1 MGKTKKIR
9 LRFSDEKTEK
19 KFEKDYFDKS
29 IAIFRVS
36 FVTLIILYAAF
47 GYLDFISSEDYYRMF
62 FIIRYLI
69 VIPLLVA
76 VLLFSF
82 NRNFIKVWQ
91 KLLSLCYVAGGA
103 GIIIMLL
110 KNPENIY
117 YYGGLFLIFNAG
129 YFFIKLRFFAATISG
144 ILLLIIYN
152 IGIFVF
158 QTLNNVQFDY
168 VIITN
173 AFYISANIISSIALY
188 NMELLERKEFYQR
201 NLLIDQQSEISLTN
215 QNLEFKILDRTK
227 QLNEHN
233 AKLIKEIK
241 KRELIENALIAA
253 KEKAE
258 ESNRLKTAFL
268 NNMSHEIRTPLN
280 GITGFLGLLQDS
292 ELEAED
298 KQEYFDIIN
307 RSSQRLIDTV
317 TNIMDISKIEAEQ
330 MEIALKELSL
340 NEMLMEQYRF
350 FEPQAEDKGLVL
362 KQIPSLSDD
371 QAIVL
376 TDSQKLN
383 GILTNLIKNAIKFTD
398 RGSVTFGYN
407 ITTNTESDLL
417 VQFFVYD
424 TGIGV
429 PEDRQQAIFNRFEQA
444 DIGGARTFAGSG
456 LGLAIAKSYVEMLG
470 GKIWLS
476 SKKGIGTEFM
486 FTIPYQTKTNMEEK
500 EKQQKA
506 SFKTLTVLIAEDEKV
521 NIQYFEVI
529 FKDTF
534 KQTIYVGTGQ
544 EALETCKENLEIDL
558 ILMDIR
564 MPLMSGY
571 TATREIRKF
580 NKDIIII
587 AQTAFGLEGDN
598 EKALEAGCNDYISKP
613 INKKELLEKIK
624 LHSLKQNINTN
635 QTEKP

>member
-1 MGKTKKIR
+1 MILPER
-9 LRFSDEKTEK
+9 SFSIS
-19 KFEKDYFDKS
+19 FLVLYFDKS
-29 IAIFRVS
+29 SAIFRIS
-36 FVTLIILYAAF
+36 FVTVIILYAAF
-47 GYLDFISSEDYYRMF
+47 GYLDFISSGNFYRLF

-144 ILLLIIYN
+144 LLLLIIYN
-152 IGIFVF
+152 IGILVF
-158 QTLNNVQFDY
+158 QTLDNVQFDY

-227 QLNEHN
+227 QLSEHN
-233 AKLIKEIK
+233 AKLIKEIR

-280 GITGFLGLLQDS
+280 GITRFLGLLQDS

-330 MEIALKELSL
+330 MDIVLKELSL
-340 NEMLMEQYRF
+340 N
-350 FEPQAEDKGLVL
+350 
-362 KQIPSLSDD
+362 
-371 QAIVL
+371 
-376 TDSQKLN
+376 
-383 GILTNLIKNAIKFTD
+383 
-398 RGSVTFGYN
+398 
-407 ITTNTESDLL
+407 
-417 VQFFVYD
+417 
-424 TGIGV
+424 
-429 PEDRQQAIFNRFEQA
+429 
-444 DIGGARTFAGSG
+444 
-456 LGLAIAKSYVEMLG
+456 
-470 GKIWLS
+470 
-476 SKKGIGTEFM
+476 
-486 FTIPYQTKTNMEEK
+486 
-500 EKQQKA
+500 
-506 SFKTLTVLIAEDEKV
+506 
-521 NIQYFEVI
+521 
-529 FKDTF
+529 
-534 KQTIYVGTGQ
+534 
-544 EALETCKENLEIDL
+544 
-558 ILMDIR
+558 
-564 MPLMSGY
+564 
-571 TATREIRKF
+571 
-580 NKDIIII
+580 
-587 AQTAFGLEGDN
+587 
-598 EKALEAGCNDYISKP
+598 
-613 INKKELLEKIK
+613 
-624 LHSLKQNINTN
+624 
-635 QTEKP
+635 